1 MMEEENFIVECECDL
16 NSSIFG
22 EGESF
27 VSKLK
32 VETEKKKS
40 MLFFSN
46 LFSLRFFGF
55 FSFKKNVFSIELI
68 DS

>member
-32 VETEKKKS
+32 VET
-40 MLFFSN
+40 
-46 LFSLRFFGF
+46 
-55 FSFKKNVFSIELI
+55 VFQIYLV
-68 DS
+68 